1 MIRKMSLAFAAA
13 CLLAGAAAAP
23 SFAASGKEQANGHGQ
38 LDSARQFS
46 FTAQRRAN
54 GTVTGNAT
62 LVNPEFT
69 GANGHSPYQLQIDIS
84 CMKTVGNIAIFGGTT
99 KRTNDPSLVD
109 AVFFSVQDNGEPGN
123 GRDKISRA
131 FFWDDDPN
139 TQGDPQACQ
148 AVGPTDFPL
157 ETITAGNIQVKN

>member
-1 MIRKMSLAFAAA
+1 MTKRSSIAFAAA
-13 CLLAGAAAAP
+13 LLLAGLAAAP
-23 SFAASGKEQANGHGQ
+23 AASQSGKEQANGHGQ

-46 FTAQRRAN
+46 FSAQRRAN
-54 GTVTGNAT
+54 GIVTGNAT

-131 FFWDDDPN
+131 YFWDDDPN

-148 AVGPTDFPL
+148 LTGPTDLPL
-157 ETITAGNIQVKN
+157 ETIGAGNIQVKN

>member
-1 MIRKMSLAFAAA
+1 MNSKMTLAFAAS
-13 CLLAGAAAAP
+13 LMLAGAAAAP
-23 SFAASGKEQANGHGQ
+23 SFAQSGKEQANGHGQ

-46 FTAQRRAN
+46 FSAQRRAN

-109 AVFFSVQDNGEPGN
+109 AVYFAVQDNGEPGA
-123 GRDKISRA
+123 GRDRISRA
-131 FFWDDDPN
+131 FFFDDNPA
-139 TQGDPQACQ
+139 TQGDPALCQ
-148 AVGPTDFPL
+148 GNQPGDFPL
-157 ETITAGNIQVKN
+157 EPIEAGNVQVRS